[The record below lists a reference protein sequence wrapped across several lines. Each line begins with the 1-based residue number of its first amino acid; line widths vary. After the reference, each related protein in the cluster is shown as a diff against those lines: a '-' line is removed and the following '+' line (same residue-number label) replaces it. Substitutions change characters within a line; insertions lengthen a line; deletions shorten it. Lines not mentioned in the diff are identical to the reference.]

1 MQTYSL
7 QESKLLDPSH
17 NHPSPPTVFAI
28 SYSFHLLLSASVF
41 PPTIHLTNLLFNT
54 PPILLRPQCSQS
66 AVTTAAF
73 HPERPNVF
81 LLAFTDGACAT
92 YDATRL
98 FHDGG
103 IGERRLGPAS
113 SGAGAETMFIKNVHA
128 MSNIVPDSALKETQ
142 GYEASSSAAV
152 IGSKSLGI
160 TAAAFVPGFKSRFVT
175 VGQDGK
181 CCVIDIAV
189 PGKKEARIVHSWHV
203 RSPATSLSI
212 TPFNHDH
219 GVFGHNDIQASE
231 EARNAVKRKPLI
243 AIGCQDSRVLLFDL
257 GGNQLGGETFHP
269 DGTRVVDVEW
279 MSGEDTTERKR
290 SKSGHGMPQT
300 PPFKAKKKSVGS
312 VLGRGRAETEE
323 ILSIMDGA
331 DEMVLV
337 PARDSSVRDGISE
350 EPNRQRDLA
359 NTALNHTGLFSP
371 IKVLPETKTAKR
383 KMSRKH
389 ERDSEGSEATIKAIR
404 KPVPR
409 IADDALN
416 DTHTKHFD
424 GEQLPKPS
432 TKRDPIPSIPQR
444 PAPGKVN
451 DVLAF
456 HAETVPEPMSRQSTT
471 AEGSTAAQGLVLSA
485 PYMKPNMITVPT
497 STGHPKKKASV
508 DKSNAPNTASTE
520 AIDEGLWTD
529 IAPEPHQPTQA
540 ASRKPFAKPS
550 KSHNKSIAFHPPSS
564 GPSEASNDTVIDWA
578 AASSRPPNSLI
589 VLPPSTKHTK
599 ASRKFK
605 KGHISLS
612 RSSTSHDTMVQWS
625 SFKKNPDFNIHNDL
639 CGSTRQLPSSS
650 PSPTNLPDFP
660 PVQSLREATHSSKV
674 NPESALSQTNTPS
687 LVAPPIAP
695 AFNFSSPQL
704 QTELATAR
712 VKLNHD
718 GGLQQPDN
726 TRPPHTQ
733 EPPTLLPPQAEP
745 PGSMDVSSI
754 LQRELQALRADLK
767 EHLAR
772 QLAVQRS
779 WFDAQLAA
787 SWDERRALEEEN
799 RVLRRK
805 LAVESKSRT
814 RGW

>member
-1 MQTYSL
+1 M
-7 QESKLLDPSH
+7 
-17 NHPSPPTVFAI
+17 I
-28 SYSFHLLLSASVF
+28 
-41 PPTIHLTNLLFNT
+41 
-54 PPILLRPQCSQS
+54 
-66 AVTTAAF
+66 TAAF

-103 IGERRLGPAS
+103 TGERRLGPAS
-113 SGAGAETMFIKNVHA
+113 SGAGAETMFIKNVHT
-128 MSNIVPDSALKETQ
+128 MSNIVPDSALKESQ
-142 GYEASSSAAV
+142 GYDASTSVAV

-181 CCVIDIAV
+181 CCVVDIAV
-189 PGKKEARIVHSWHV
+189 PGKKEARIVDTWHV

-231 EARNAVKRKPLI
+231 ETRNTVKRKPLI
-243 AIGCQDSRVLLFDL
+243 AIGCQDGRVLLFDL
-257 GGNQLGGETFHP
+257 RGNQLGGETFHP

-279 MSGEDTTERKR
+279 MSGEDTTGRKR

-300 PPFKAKKKSVGS
+300 PPVNAKKKSVGS
-312 VLGRGRAETEE
+312 VLGRGRAETAE
-323 ILSIMDGA
+323 ILSIMDGTN
-331 DEMVLV
+331 EMVLV
-337 PARDSSVRDGISE
+337 PARDSSVRDGTAE
-350 EPNRQRDLA
+350 KPNGQRDLA
-359 NTALNHTGLFSP
+359 NTALNHMGLFSP
-371 IKVLPETKTAKR
+371 IKVLPETKTTKR
-383 KMSRKH
+383 RMSRKH

-404 KPVPR
+404 KPEPR

-424 GEQLPKPS
+424 GEHPPNPS
-432 TKRDPIPSIPQR
+432 TKRDPIPPIPQR
-444 PAPGKVN
+444 PAPGKGI
-451 DVLAF
+451 DILAF

-471 AEGSTAAQGLVLSA
+471 AEGSTAARGLALFA
-485 PYMKPNMITVPT
+485 PYMKPNVITVPA
-497 STGHPKKKASV
+497 STGHPKNQASV

-520 AIDEGLWTD
+520 AIDEDPWTD
-529 IAPEPHQPTQA
+529 IAPEPRKPIQA
-540 ASRKPFAKPS
+540 ASRKPFAKQS
-550 KSHNKSIAFHPPSS
+550 RSHHKSMAFRPPSS
-564 GPSEASNDTVIDWA
+564 GPSEASNDTVIDWS
-578 AASSRPPNSLI
+578 AASSRPPNPLI
-589 VLPPSTKHTK
+589 VLPPFTKHTK
-599 ASRKFK
+599 ASKKFK

-625 SFKKNPDFNIHNDL
+625 SFKKTPDFNIHNDL
-639 CGSTRQLPSSS
+639 PDSTRQLPSSS

-660 PVQSLREATHSSKV
+660 PMQPLTEATHNSKI
-674 NPESALSQTNTPS
+674 NYESALSQTNTPS

-695 AFNFSSPQL
+695 ASNFSSRQL

-718 GGLQQPDN
+718 GGLEQPDN
-726 TRPPHTQ
+726 TRPPHTE
-733 EPPTLLPPQAEP
+733 EPTTPLPPHAEP
-745 PGSMDVSSI
+745 PGSMTVFSSI
-754 LQRELQALRADLK
+754 LQGELQALRADLK
-767 EHLAR
+767 EDLAR

-799 RVLRRK
+799 RVLRGK